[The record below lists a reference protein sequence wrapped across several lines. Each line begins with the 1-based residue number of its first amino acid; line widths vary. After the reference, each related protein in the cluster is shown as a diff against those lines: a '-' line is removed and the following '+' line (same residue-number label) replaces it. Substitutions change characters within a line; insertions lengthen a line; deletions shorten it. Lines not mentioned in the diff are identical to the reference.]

1 MSNKSLVGKLVLDR
15 GKLGLIGNEIKS
27 AVWLEDNS
35 IDWDVFYEIKYVDGN
50 VCIISEPSLMRNIEA
65 GKILLVEK

>member
-50 VCIISEPSLMRNIEA
+50 VCIISEPSLLRHIEA